1 MNDVWIKF
9 IEQAPWAAA
18 YIFTVSMF
26 LNFISKSEDK
36 RMEHEK
42 TLEDKRIAAAKE
54 REQERRTHETTIANM
69 QAQNMKQL
77 LEYVE
82 AQMQKQ
88 TNALIDHEKASQDRH
103 ERLGMT
109 KELIAA
115 VKEEKGRK

>member
-1 MNDVWIKF
+1 
-9 IEQAPWAAA
+9 
-18 YIFTVSMF
+18 MF